1 MKNFHKTLLFTI
13 ILCLITIITT
23 SFVQLKA
30 NDILENSCSYFDP
43 VMVDILAFLLAIF
56 LISEGSYRVYEHAN
70 FSLKKQ
76 ITRSI
81 RIACGFGILTLHV
94 IQFFYKG
101 I

>member
-13 ILCLITIITT
+13 ILCLITIITA

-30 NDILENSCSYFDP
+30 NSILENSCSYFDP
-43 VMVDILAFLLAIF
+43 VIVDALAFLLAIF
-56 LISEGSYRVYEHAN
+56 LIIEGGYRVYEHVN
-70 FSLKKQ
+70 FPLKKQ
-76 ITRSI
+76 ITRSV